1 MSSTSTGPQ
10 TAQLLSTVFH
20 AKDLHKRRGRIQVT
34 SFPSGVL
41 PVARRSA
48 VGTSSLEAYS
58 LLQTSLRY
66 TISQLCNGRSALGP

>member
-1 MSSTSTGPQ
+1 MSSTSKGQQ

-34 SFPSGVL
+34 SFPSVLL

-48 VGTSSLEAYS
+48 VDMSSFKTYTLCKHFYATRFNTVATVEM
-58 LLQTSLRY
+58 LRV
-66 TISQLCNGRSALGP
+66 